1 MNKQSRYHQTN
12 AQLLDEQKMIAAA
25 KENSKH
31 FELLYNKYHEPIFRY
46 IYQRMDDKEL
56 AFDITTNV
64 FVKALSNIQK
74 YQFKGVPFSAWL
86 FRIAKSELYQAF
98 KDRKAERTIN
108 VDTEHLNQIA
118 EELNDTEDRELL
130 KTQLLNHISTLH
142 ETDLQLIELR
152 FFEDRSFREIGEI
165 LEMTENNA
173 KVKCFRALQK
183 LKKQLNIVRN

>member
-1 MNKQSRYHQTN
+1 MNKESRYHQN
-12 AQLLDEQKMIAAA
+12 EAQLMDEQKMIAAA
-25 KENSKH
+25 KENPKH

-46 IYQRMDDKEL
+46 IYQRMDDKEM

-64 FVKALSNIQK
+64 FIKAMANIQK

-86 FRIAKSELYQAF
+86 FRIAKSELYQGF
-98 KDRKAERTIN
+98 KDKKAERTIS
-108 VDTEHLNQIA
+108 VDTEHLNQIG
-118 EELNDTEDRELL
+118 EELNEPDGQELL
-130 KTQLLNHISTLH
+130 HKQLLNHLSTLP

-152 FFEDRSFREIGEI
+152 FFEDRSFKEIGEI

>member
-1 MNKQSRYHQTN
+1 MNKTSRYHQNN

-25 KENSKH
+25 KTDPKN
-31 FELLYNKYHEPIFRY
+31 FELLYKKYHEPIFRY
-46 IYQRMDDKEL
+46 IYQRMDDKEM

-64 FVKALSNIQK
+64 FVKGLLNIQK
-74 YQFKGVPFSAWL
+74 FEYKGVPFSAWL

-98 KDRKAERTIN
+98 KNKKAERTIN
-108 VDTEHLNQIA
+108 VDNEHLSHIA
-118 EELNDTEDRELL
+118 EELNETDNHELL
-130 KTQLLNHISTLH
+130 RKQLLNHISTLP

-165 LEMTENNA
+165 LEMNENNA

>member
-1 MNKQSRYHQTN
+1 MDKQHRYHQTES
-12 AQLLDEQKMIAAA
+12 QLMDEQKMVAAA
-25 KENSKH
+25 QENSKD
-31 FELLYNKYHEPIFRY
+31 FELLYKKYHEPIFRY
-46 IYQRMDDKEL
+46 IYQRMDDKEM
-56 AFDITTNV
+56 AFDITNNV
-64 FVKALSNIQK
+64 FIKALANIKK
-74 YQFKGVPFSAWL
+74 YKFKGVPFSAWL

-98 KDRKAERTIN
+98 KDKKAERTIN

-118 EELNDTEDRELL
+118 EELNDNEDRELL
-130 KTQLLNHISTLH
+130 KKQLLNQISTLP